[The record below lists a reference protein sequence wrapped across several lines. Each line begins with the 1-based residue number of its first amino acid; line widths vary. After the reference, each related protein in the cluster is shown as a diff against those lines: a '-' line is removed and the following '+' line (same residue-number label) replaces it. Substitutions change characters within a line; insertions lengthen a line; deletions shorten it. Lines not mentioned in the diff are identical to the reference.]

1 MLASFFVSLYIS
13 RYQLG
18 RCCDPL
24 HVSIVFV
31 SGFDLAPEYSEIDY
45 RVEQQDWKDE
55 QAFSPEHECK
65 SRLGRCRILDGEGK
79 GNDVRP
85 ERDREC
91 AEGRDE
97 NQDDHGKGNVV
108 VAEANAECKH
118 QGRKRAYHRKDEQVR
133 ALEPSSYHA
142 KIFG

>member
-1 MLASFFVSLYIS
+1 RLLTCIS
-13 RYQLG
+13 QRRKG
-18 RCCDPL
+18 RRCDRV
-24 HVSIVFV
+24 HISIVFV
-31 SGFDLAPEYSEIDY
+31 RCFDLAPEYSEIDY

-65 SRLGRCRILDGEGK
+65 SRWRRCRIIDRESEGY
-79 GNDVRP
+79 DVRP

-118 QGRKRAYHRKDEQVR
+118 QGRKRAYHRKDEQIG
-133 ALEPSSYHA
+133 ALEPSS
-142 KIFG
+142 